1 ALREALRRR
10 VLDPLDGHPD
20 LARTVR
26 VFLEHSASPTRTA
39 RALRV
44 HVNTVRYRLARAGE
58 LLGAD
63 LTDFRTQ
70 VDLYL
75 ALSVDP

>member
-1 ALREALRRR
+1 M
-10 VLDPLDGHPD
+10 
-20 LARTVR
+20 
-26 VFLEHSASPTRTA
+26 
-39 RALRV
+39 
-44 HVNTVRYRLARAGE
+44 HVNTVRYRLARAGD
-58 LLGAD
+58 LLDAD